1 MYVVL
6 SYNVHIVQDLNMY
19 IVQNKGNKVSA
30 YRERQTVYEL
40 LNRFALIAGGGG
52 GIYEENML
60 FFTKICPIF

>member
-1 MYVVL
+1 
-6 SYNVHIVQDLNMY
+6 MY
-19 IVQNKGNKVSA
+19 IVQNKCNKVSA

-40 LNRFALIAGGGG
+40 LNRFAFNRILMEGG

>member
-19 IVQNKGNKVSA
+19 IVQNKGNKDSA

-52 GIYEENML
+52 GDI
-60 FFTKICPIF
+60 